1 MPNRRR
7 QDPKL
12 EALRERGT
20 LNPKPEG
27 VLDQL
32 FRESEFFDARDLVQ
46 VKYEMIRRVD
56 VEGAPVAQA
65 AHAFGFSRP
74 SFYEAQAAF
83 SGGGLPALLPKKRG
97 PRGAHKLGQ
106 EVLAFIEEL
115 RAGDS
120 TVAAPNIVQ
129 LLKERFGLTVHRRS
143 VERALVRGQ
152 RTDKAAGR
160 HRAWWP
166 KPHSGARGR
175 VPQRWRPAME
185 HLGIDVHKVESQIC
199 ILTESG
205 EVVERR
211 IRTQRERFAAVL
223 GERPRAKVLIEAST
237 ESEWVARCL
246 EEL

>member
-27 VLDQL
+27 VLDQI

-152 RTDKAAGR
+152 RTDKRGSVASVLFPHTVLSYQNAAGGR
-160 HRAWWP
+160 YAPAAQGISRARNHAFCAASCHMERLAYACQYFLHCGP
-166 KPHSGARGR
+166 AGAGKGKISLLCSRITKPR
-175 VPQRWRPAME
+175 
-185 HLGIDVHKVESQIC
+185 
-199 ILTESG
+199 
-205 EVVERR
+205 
-211 IRTQRERFAAVL
+211 
-223 GERPRAKVLIEAST
+223 
-237 ESEWVARCL
+237 
-246 EEL
+246 

>member
-20 LNPKPEG
+20 LNPKPER

-32 FRESEFFDARDLVQ
+32 FRESEFFDARDLLQ
-46 VKYEMIRRVD
+46 VKYEMIRRVEI
-56 VEGAPVAQA
+56 EGTPVARA
-65 AHAFGFSRP
+65 AQAFGLSRP

-83 SGGGLPALLPKKRG
+83 SAGGLPALLPKKRG

-120 TVAAPNIVQ
+120 TVAASNIVQ

-143 VERALVRGQ
+143 VERALVR
-152 RTDKAAGR
+152 
-160 HRAWWP
+160 
-166 KPHSGARGR
+166 
-175 VPQRWRPAME
+175 
-185 HLGIDVHKVESQIC
+185 LGKRQ
-199 ILTESG
+199 
-205 EVVERR
+205 
-211 IRTQRERFAAVL
+211 
-223 GERPRAKVLIEAST
+223 P
-237 ESEWVARCL
+237 
-246 EEL
+246 

>member
-152 RTDKAAGR
+152 RTDKRAKAKGRISAVPSPPFSSLIPSSATRTRRGAATPPPRREKSR
-160 HRAWWP
+160 HR
-166 KPHSGARGR
+166 
-175 VPQRWRPAME
+175 
-185 HLGIDVHKVESQIC
+185 
-199 ILTESG
+199 
-205 EVVERR
+205 RR
-211 IRTQRERFAAVL
+211 AV
-223 GERPRAKVLIEAST
+223 RPRSAQRLLQL
-237 ESEWVARCL
+237 R
-246 EEL
+246 

>member
-32 FRESEFFDARDLVQ
+32 FRESEFFDVRDLVQ

-152 RTDKAAGR
+152 RTDKRGSVASVLFPHTVLSYQNAAG
-160 HRAWWP
+160 
-166 KPHSGARGR
+166 GR
-175 VPQRWRPAME
+175 YAPAAQGPLVIAFLLALLRMYERDFLE
-185 HLGIDVHKVESQIC
+185 HPGG
-199 ILTESG
+199 T
-205 EVVERR
+205 
-211 IRTQRERFAAVL
+211 A
-223 GERPRAKVLIEAST
+223 
-237 ESEWVARCL
+237 
-246 EEL
+246 